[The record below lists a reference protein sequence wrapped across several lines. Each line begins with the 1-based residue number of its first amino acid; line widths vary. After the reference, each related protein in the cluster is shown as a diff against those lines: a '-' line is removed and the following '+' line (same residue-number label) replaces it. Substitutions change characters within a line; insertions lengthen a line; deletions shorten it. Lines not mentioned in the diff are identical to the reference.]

1 MGESMNAHVL
11 TADRPS
17 ASPWRAVANNEAVR
31 VLRKMARDPLT
42 CAALV
47 TLALLVVAAVAA
59 PLIAPYD
66 PAAIDAFNTLQGPS
80 AAHWFGVDENGR
92 DVLSRLIYGARIS
105 LTVGLISVG
114 VAMVVGVPLGLI
126 SGYFGRWTD
135 SAIMRLMDAILAFPS
150 LILALAIVVL
160 LGQGII
166 QLMIAIG
173 ITSIP
178 IYARLVR
185 AQVLSLKS
193 RDYVAAALSMGAAT
207 PRIMFR
213 HILPNTTAPL
223 IVQGSLG
230 IAFAILA
237 EAGLSFLGL
246 GVKPPTPAW
255 GGMLQKAIPHIY
267 RAPYLSIF
275 PGLAIFIT
283 VLALN
288 IVGDALRDTLDP
300 RLRGRLGDERR

>member
-1 MGESMNAHVL
+1 MTAQILAAEHDARTESRRLPGGEA
-11 TADRPS
+11 A
-17 ASPWRAVANNEAVR
+17 RA
-31 VLRKMARDPLT
+31 LRKMLRDPVT
-42 CAALV
+42 CVAVVA
-47 TLALLVVAAVAA
+47 LALLAFVAVAA

-66 PAAIDAFNTLQGPS
+66 PAEIDAFNTLRGPS
-80 AAHWFGVDENGR
+80 ASHWLGVDENGR
-92 DVLSRLIYGARIS
+92 DVLSRLIYGTRIS

-114 VAMVVGVPLGLI
+114 VALAVGVPFGLI

-135 SAIMRLMDAILAFPS
+135 AVIMRLMDAILAFPS

-160 LGQGII
+160 LGQGIM

-178 IYARLVR
+178 VYARLVR

-193 RDYVAAALSMGAAT
+193 RDYVSAALSIGATT
-207 PRIMFR
+207 PRILFR
-213 HILPNTTAPL
+213 HILPNTTAPI

-230 IAFAILA
+230 IAFAILS

-288 IVGDALRDTLDP
+288 IVGDAMRDTLDP
-300 RLRGRLGDERR
+300 RLRGKLGDERR

>member
-1 MGESMNAHVL
+1 MTTQSLRAERAGS
-11 TADRPS
+11 S
-17 ASPWRAVANNEAVR
+17 SWRLMAGSEAVR
-31 VLRKMARDPLT
+31 ALRKMLRDPVT

-47 TLALLVVAAVAA
+47 VLALLVVAAIAA

-66 PAAIDAFNTLQGPS
+66 PAEIDAFNTLRGPS
-80 AAHWFGVDENGR
+80 ATHWLGVDENGR
-92 DVLSRLIYGARIS
+92 DVLSRLIYGTRIS

-114 VAMVVGVPLGLI
+114 VALAVGVPLGLI
-126 SGYFGRWTD
+126 SGYFGRLTD
-135 SAIMRLMDAILAFPS
+135 TVIMRLMDAILAFPS

-160 LGQGII
+160 LGQGIT
-166 QLMIAIG
+166 QLMLAIG

-178 IYARLVR
+178 VYARLVR

-193 RDYVAAALSMGAAT
+193 RDYVSAALSMGAAT

-213 HILPNTTAPL
+213 HILPNTTAPI

-230 IAFAILA
+230 IAFAILS

-255 GGMLQKAIPHIY
+255 GGMLQKAIPKIY
-267 RAPYLSIF
+267 TAPYLSIF
-275 PGLAIFIT
+275 PGLAIFVT

-288 IVGDALRDTLDP
+288 IVGDAMRDTLDP
-300 RLRGRLGDERR
+300 RLRGKLGDDRR

>member
-1 MGESMNAHVL
+1 MTARTL
-11 TADRPS
+11 TAEQETAAPRRGS
-17 ASPWRAVANNEAVR
+17 GGGEAARA
-31 VLRKMARDPLT
+31 LRKMLRDPVTCTALAVLT
-42 CAALV
+42 
-47 TLALLVVAAVAA
+47 LLVVAAIAA

-66 PAAIDAFNTLQGPS
+66 PAEIDAFNTLKGPS
-80 AAHWFGVDENGR
+80 AAHWLGVDENGR
-92 DVLSRLIYGARIS
+92 DVFSRLIYGTRIS

-114 VAMVVGVPLGLI
+114 VALVVGVPLGLI

-135 SAIMRLMDAILAFPS
+135 SVIMRLMDAILAFPS
-150 LILALAIVVL
+150 LILALAIVVI
-160 LGQGII
+160 LGQGIT
-166 QLMIAIG
+166 QLMLAIG

-178 IYARLVR
+178 VYARLVR
-185 AQVLSLKS
+185 AQVLSLKT
-193 RDYVAAALSMGAAT
+193 RDYVSAALSMGANT
-207 PRIMFR
+207 PRILLR
-213 HILPNTTAPL
+213 HILPNTTAPI

-230 IAFAILA
+230 IAFAILS

-275 PGLAIFIT
+275 PGLAIFVT
-283 VLALN
+283 VLSLN

-300 RLRGRLGDERR
+300 RLRGKLGGER

>member
-1 MGESMNAHVL
+1 MTVQTLGSE
-11 TADRPS
+11 PS
-17 ASPWRAVANNEAVR
+17 ASRRRSLAGSVAWRLMRRLV
-31 VLRKMARDPLT
+31 RDPVT
-42 CAALV
+42 AAALV
-47 TLALLVVAAVAA
+47 VLGLLMVCAGAA
-59 PLIAPYD
+59 PVLAPAD
-66 PAAIDAFNTLQGPS
+66 PAEIDAFNTLKGPS
-80 AAHWFGVDENGR
+80 AAHWLGVDEIGR
-92 DVLSRLIYGARIS
+92 DVLSRLIYGARVS

-114 VAMVVGVPLGLI
+114 VALAVGVPLGLV
-126 SGYFGRWTD
+126 SGYFGRFAD
-135 SAIMRLMDAILAFPS
+135 GLIMRLMDAVLAFPS

-178 IYARLVR
+178 VYARLVR

-193 RDYVAAALSMGAAT
+193 LDYVSAARSMGAST
-207 PRIMFR
+207 GRVMFR
-213 HILPNTTAPL
+213 HILPNTTAPI
-223 IVQGSLG
+223 IVQASLG
-230 IAFAILA
+230 IAFAILS

-246 GVKPPTPAW
+246 GVQPPTPAW

-267 RAPYLSIF
+267 RAPYLSVF

-288 IVGDALRDTLDP
+288 VVGDALRDTLDP
-300 RLRGRLGDERR
+300 RLRGRLN

>member
-1 MGESMNAHVL
+1 MTAQTL
-11 TADRPS
+11 TAEQETAAPRRGS
-17 ASPWRAVANNEAVR
+17 GSSGAARA
-31 VLRKMARDPLT
+31 LRKMLRDPVT
-42 CAALV
+42 FTALIV
-47 TLALLVVAAVAA
+47 LALLVVAAIAA

-66 PAAIDAFNTLQGPS
+66 PSEIDAFNTLKGPS
-80 AAHWFGVDENGR
+80 AAHWLGVDENGR
-92 DVLSRLIYGARIS
+92 DVLSRLIYGTRIS

-114 VAMVVGVPLGLI
+114 VALVVGVPLGLI

-135 SAIMRLMDAILAFPS
+135 SVIMRLMDAILAFPS
-150 LILALAIVVL
+150 LILALAIVVI
-160 LGQGII
+160 LGQGIT
-166 QLMIAIG
+166 QLMLAIG

-178 IYARLVR
+178 VYARLVR
-185 AQVLSLKS
+185 GQVLSLKT
-193 RDYVAAALSMGAAT
+193 RDYVSAALSMGANT
-207 PRIMFR
+207 PRILLR
-213 HILPNTTAPL
+213 HILPNTTAPI

-230 IAFAILA
+230 IAFAILS

-275 PGLAIFIT
+275 PGLAIFVT
-283 VLALN
+283 VLSLN

-300 RLRGRLGDERR
+300 RLRGKLGGER

>member
-1 MGESMNAHVL
+1 MTVQTLGSE
-11 TADRPS
+11 PS
-17 ASPWRAVANNEAVR
+17 ASRRRSLAGSVAWQLMRRLV
-31 VLRKMARDPLT
+31 RDPVT
-42 CAALV
+42 AAALV
-47 TLALLVVAAVAA
+47 VLGLLMVCAGAA
-59 PLIAPYD
+59 PVLAPAD
-66 PAAIDAFNTLQGPS
+66 PAEIDAFNTLKGPS
-80 AAHWFGVDENGR
+80 AAHWLGVDEIGR
-92 DVLSRLIYGARIS
+92 DVLSRLIYGARVS

-114 VAMVVGVPLGLI
+114 VALAVGVPLGLV
-126 SGYFGRWTD
+126 SGYFGRFAD
-135 SAIMRLMDAILAFPS
+135 GLIMRLMDAVLAFPS

-178 IYARLVR
+178 VYARLVR

-193 RDYVAAALSMGAAT
+193 LDYVSAARSMGAST
-207 PRIMFR
+207 GRVMFR
-213 HILPNTTAPL
+213 HILPNTTAPI
-223 IVQGSLG
+223 IVQASLG
-230 IAFAILA
+230 IAFAILS

-246 GVKPPTPAW
+246 GVQPPTPAW

-267 RAPYLSIF
+267 RAPYLSVF

-288 IVGDALRDTLDP
+288 VVGDALRDTLDP
-300 RLRGRLGDERR
+300 RLRGRLN

>member
-1 MGESMNAHVL
+1 MATQTLVTEAPRS
-11 TADRPS
+11 
-17 ASPWRAVANNEAVR
+17 SPWQTFAGNGAVR
-31 VLRKMARDPLT
+31 VLRKLLRDPFTAIALT
-42 CAALV
+42 V
-47 TLALLVVAAVAA
+47 LALLIVAAIAA
-59 PLIAPYD
+59 PLIVPYD
-66 PAAIDAFNTLQGPS
+66 PAEIDAFNTLKGPTG
-80 AAHWFGVDENGR
+80 AHPLGVDENGR
-92 DVLSRLIYGARIS
+92 DVLSRLIYGTRIS

-114 VAMVVGVPLGLI
+114 VALAFGVPLGLV

-135 SAIMRLMDAILAFPS
+135 ALIMRLMDAILAFPS
-150 LILALAIVVL
+150 LILALAIVVM
-160 LGQGII
+160 LGQGIT

-178 IYARLVR
+178 VYARLVR
-185 AQVLSLKS
+185 AQVLALKTL
-193 RDYVAAALSMGAAT
+193 DYVSAARSMGAAT
-207 PRIMFR
+207 PRILFR
-213 HILPNTTAPL
+213 HILPNTAAPI

-230 IAFAILA
+230 IAFAILS

-246 GVKPPTPAW
+246 GVQPPTPTW

-275 PGLAIFIT
+275 PGLAIFVT

-300 RLRGRLGDERR
+300 RLRGKLGDDRR

>member
-1 MGESMNAHVL
+1 MAAQVL
-11 TADRPS
+11 TAERDVPAHRGRRGGE
-17 ASPWRAVANNEAVR
+17 AARA
-31 VLRKMARDPLT
+31 LGTMLRDPVT
-42 CAALV
+42 GAALAF
-47 TLALLVVAAVAA
+47 LALLVIAAIAA
-59 PLIAPYD
+59 PVLAPYD
-66 PAAIDAFNTLQGPS
+66 PAEIDAFNTLRGPS
-80 AAHWFGVDENGR
+80 STHWLGVDENGR
-92 DVLSRLIYGARIS
+92 DVLSRLIYGARVS
-105 LTVGLISVG
+105 LTVGVIAVG
-114 VAMVVGVPLGLI
+114 VALVIGVPLGLI
-126 SGYFGRWTD
+126 SGYFGGWTD
-135 SAIMRLMDAILAFPS
+135 SVAMRLMDAILAFPS
-150 LILALAIVVL
+150 LILALVIIVL
-160 LGQGII
+160 MGQGII

-178 IYARLVR
+178 VYARLVR

-193 RDYVAAALSMGAAT
+193 RDYVAAALSMGAAS
-207 PRIMFR
+207 PRILFR

-255 GGMLQKAIPHIY
+255 GGMLQTAVRYIY

-275 PGLAIFIT
+275 PGLAIFVT

-300 RLRGRLGDERR
+300 RLRGKLDGERR

>member
-1 MGESMNAHVL
+1 MTTQTLAAERAG
-11 TADRPS
+11 
-17 ASPWRAVANNEAVR
+17 ASPWRLVSGSEAAR
-31 VLRKMARDPLT
+31 ALRKMVRDPVT
-42 CAALV
+42 CAALAV
-47 TLALLVVAAVAA
+47 LALLVVAALAA

-66 PAAIDAFNTLQGPS
+66 PAAIDAFNTLRGPS
-80 AAHWFGVDENGR
+80 AAHWLGVDENGR

-114 VAMVVGVPLGLI
+114 VALAVGVPLGLI
-126 SGYFGRWTD
+126 SGYFGRWAD
-135 SAIMRLMDAILAFPS
+135 SLIMRLMDAILAFPS
-150 LILALAIVVL
+150 LILALAIIVL
-160 LGQGII
+160 MGQGIV

-178 IYARLVR
+178 VYARLVR

-193 RDYVAAALSMGAAT
+193 RDYVTAALSMGAAT
-207 PRIMFR
+207 PRILFR
-213 HILPNTTAPL
+213 HVLPNTAAPI

-255 GGMLQKAIPHIY
+255 GGMLQTAVRFIY

-275 PGLAIFIT
+275 PGLAIFVT

-300 RLRGRLGDERR
+300 RLRGKLGDERR